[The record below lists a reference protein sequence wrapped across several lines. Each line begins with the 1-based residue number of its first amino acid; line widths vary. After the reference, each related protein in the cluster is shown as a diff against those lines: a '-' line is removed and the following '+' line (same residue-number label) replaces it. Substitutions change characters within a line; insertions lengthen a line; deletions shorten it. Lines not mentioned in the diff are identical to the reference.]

1 MWTMA
6 ATPDLHTPAEAN
18 PSRTPLSR
26 RTALTMLG
34 LGGLGLVVAACGGDD
49 DSSATTSAGTNSP
62 ATTSAESQATTA
74 ATADTTAAA
83 TADTS
88 AATTAAAAGG
98 DLTETP
104 EETGGPFPSDGSN
117 DNGEG
122 TIANILADSRSVR
135 SDIRSDLDG
144 SNTQEGVPFALTM
157 NVVDAAGAA
166 VEGAAVYIW
175 HCTKDGGYSQY
186 DSQMIGGDF
195 TDRSYLRGVQIA
207 GADGSVAFQSILP
220 GRYQGRAFHIHFEVY
235 SDSTYS
241 TKLLTSQMAIDDDLI
256 DQLYADAGY
265 DDALGNDTDNAN
277 DGVFGDGVEHQLLTV
292 TGDVASG
299 LTATFTAVV

>member
-1 MWTMA
+1 MSDMPT
-6 ATPDLHTPAEAN
+6 TTDPSTPAEAN
-18 PSRTPLSR
+18 PSHAPFSR

-34 LGGLGLVVAACGGDD
+34 FTGLGLVIAACGGDD
-49 DSSATTSAGTNSP
+49 TTSTTSSGADATTGT
-62 ATTSAESQATTA
+62 AADTQATTA
-74 ATADTTAAA
+74 AT

-88 AATTAAAAGG
+88 AATTAATVSD

-117 DNGEG
+117 DNGDG
-122 TIANILADSRSVR
+122 TVANILADARSVR

-157 NVVDAAGAA
+157 NVVDASGAA

-175 HCTKDGGYSQY
+175 HCTKDGVYSQY
-186 DSQMIGGDF
+186 DSQMLGGDF
-195 TDRSYLRGVQIA
+195 TDRSYLRGVQIT
-207 GADGSVAFQSILP
+207 GADGNVSFQSILP
-220 GRYQGRAFHIHFEVY
+220 GRYSGRAFHIHFEVY

-241 TKLLTSQMAIDDDLI
+241 TKLLTSQMAMDDDLI

-265 DDALGNDTDNAN
+265 DEALGNDTDNGD
-277 DGVFGDGVEHQLLTV
+277 DGIFGDGVEHQLLTV
-292 TGDVASG
+292 TGDVTSG
-299 LTATFTAVV
+299 LAATFTAVV